1 MENSMEKKHKNGKN
15 KIKKLF
21 SDLDSSIKR
30 REKGMQLNKRMQ
42 LNKLFIHFVH
52 SSF

>member
-1 MENSMEKKHKNGKN
+1 MENSMEKKHKNAKN

-30 REKGMQLNKRMQ
+30 REKGTNAIKQTD
-42 LNKLFIHFVH
+42 LFIHFVH